1 MHTAVETPHRMSW
14 LVVGAPLAAVISGVC
29 AHFFADRQPLLI
41 PMMIGIVATSFA
53 LARGGT
59 GLRVFL
65 LALAVGFLA
74 WGGEQIVYSIT
85 HVAAGEQFEAERF
98 GPQWAQVLGLTLAH
112 AVFLGL
118 PSGLL
123 AGLLL
128 HVPPLRGSAT
138 G

>member
-1 MHTAVETPHRMSW
+1 M
-14 LVVGAPLAAVISGVC
+14 GAPLAAVVSGVL
-29 AHFFADRQPLLI
+29 AHFVADRQPLLI
-41 PMMIGIVATSFA
+41 PMTIGIVATSFA
-53 LARGGT
+53 LARGRKGP
-59 GLRVFL
+59 RVFL
-65 LALAVGFLA
+65 LALGVGFLA

-85 HVAAGEQFEAERF
+85 HVIAGERFEAERF
-98 GPQWAQVLGLTLAH
+98 GPQWAQVLGLTFAH

-138 G
+138 S